1 MSIRNASA
9 ASKVQI
15 AEDESSRPIFSLGS
29 SVQEEALHILHV
41 DDDASLLQVS
51 KHDSGDWKTTS

>member
-41 DDDASLLQVS
+41 DDDAVALASFEN
-51 KHDSGDWKTTS
+51 DSGD